1 MYDMYRQHT
10 SNVGETYVWN
20 QKKHE
25 TLAKIL
31 EKKSYKVVFKAE
43 FLQNFFYEHYN
54 VIHCWKAGESNF
66 LLVMIVL

>member
-1 MYDMYRQHT
+1 MLVKHMF
-10 SNVGETYVWN
+10 ET
-20 QKKHE
+20 KKHQ